1 MVSPSLIQ
9 VIRCAL
15 LLLVAL
21 GLSACAADSSFRT
34 GAAPEFYD
42 ESPGSSAAADDDDDV
57 GGDDDDDPGDDLDL
71 SGVSL
76 VSTVPEAGSN
86 THLYRD
92 PIRLAFS
99 GYAGSS
105 VVSLYDADGY
115 SVPSQRLWRADMSA
129 CELWPS
135 SPLVPDSPY
144 RVVISLGDAAIE
156 FEFTTS
162 RIGLPV
168 LPADV
173 DGRVFALDFSAAE
186 SSASPKLASL
196 LRGASGS
203 ATWLLS
209 PSAEDDGSL
218 SFDLAFALANSSG
231 FEQSSC
237 SPTSALGSV
246 SDSAGDLEPDGSY
259 FFVSGSGLAL
269 PLDDQ
274 SLVLDF
280 WAISGDFGPEGDQL
294 AGVNFV
300 GELVASSLGLATV
313 GEACDLAELEFGSL
327 CIPCLGDSTQSC
339 IPIDLGGISGSQ
351 SSQEII
357 LQSGVVEEACEGEL
371 SGLLSCSLATVPPSS
386 SAFASLLFLFLAGL
400 IRRR

>member
-21 GLSACAADSSFRT
+21 GLCACAADSSLMS

-42 ESPGSSAAADDDDDV
+42 ESPGANSADDDDDV
-57 GGDDDDDPGDDLDL
+57 GGDDDDGLEDDGDP

-86 THLYRD
+86 THLYRA

-115 SVPSQRLWRADMSA
+115 SVPSQRLWREDMSV

-135 SPLVPDSPY
+135 SPLAPDSPY

-156 FEFTTS
+156 FQFTTS
-162 RIGLPV
+162 RVGTPV
-168 LPADV
+168 LPGDV
-173 DGRVFALDFSAAE
+173 DGQVFALDFSAAE
-186 SSASPKLASL
+186 SSATPKLASL
-196 LRGASGS
+196 LQGASAS

-209 PSAEDDGSL
+209 SSAEADGSL
-218 SFDLAFALANSSG
+218 SFDLAFALASPSG
-231 FEQSSC
+231 FDQSSC
-237 SPTSALGSV
+237 SPTSALGSEA
-246 SDSAGDLEPDGSY
+246 DSAGALEPDGSY
-259 FFVSGSGLAL
+259 FIASGSGLAL

-294 AGVNFV
+294 AGVDFV

-313 GEACDLAELEFGSL
+313 GEACDLAELEFGSF
-327 CIPCLGDSTQSC
+327 CIPCLSDSTQSC
-339 IPIDLGGISGSQ
+339 IPIDLEGLSGSQ
-351 SSQEII
+351 SSQEIT
-357 LQSGVVEEACEGEL
+357 LQSGVPEEACEGEL

>member
-1 MVSPSLIQ
+1 MVSPFPIQ

-15 LLLVAL
+15 LLLIAL
-21 GLSACAADSSFRT
+21 GLSACSADSSLVS
-34 GAAPEFYD
+34 GSAPEFYD
-42 ESPGSSAAADDDDDV
+42 ESPGSSPDDDDDDV
-57 GGDDDDDPGDDLDL
+57 GGDDDDVDDAAAP
-71 SGVSL
+71 SGVYL
-76 VSTVPEAGSN
+76 VSTRPVGGTS

-92 PIRLAFS
+92 PILLEFS

-105 VVSLYDADGY
+105 VVTLYDADGY
-115 SVPSQRLWRADMSA
+115 SVPSQRVWWADMSV

-135 SPLVPDSPY
+135 SPLAPDSPY

-162 RIGLPV
+162 RVGTPV
-168 LPADV
+168 LPEDV

-196 LRGASGS
+196 LQGASLS

-218 SFDLAFALANSSG
+218 SFDLAFALASSSG

-246 SDSAGDLEPDGSY
+246 ADSAGDLEPDGSY

-280 WAISGDFGPEGDQL
+280 WAVSGDFGPEGDQL
-294 AGVNFV
+294 VGVDFV
-300 GELVASSLGLATV
+300 GDLVASSLGFATV

-327 CIPCLGDSTQSC
+327 CVPCLGDPTQSC
-339 IPIDLGGISGSQ
+339 IPIDLEGLLGNQ

-357 LQSGVVEEACEGEL
+357 LQTGVAEESCDGEV
-371 SGLLSCSLATVPPSS
+371 SGLLSCSLSAVPARS
-386 SAFASLLFLFLAGL
+386 SAFASLLLLGLIGL

>member
-1 MVSPSLIQ
+1 MVSPSLLQMFRSIP
-9 VIRCAL
+9 

-21 GLSACAADSSFRT
+21 SLGACAADSAMRS
-34 GAAPEFYD
+34 GGAPEFYD
-42 ESPGSSAAADDDDDV
+42 EPPGPGSAAADDDD
-57 GGDDDDDPGDDLDL
+57 GGEDDGDLDDDADP

-76 VSTVPEAGSN
+76 LSTVPEAGSN
-86 THLYRD
+86 SHLYRD
-92 PIRLAFS
+92 PIRLEFS

-115 SVPSQRLWRADMSA
+115 SVPSQRLWGADMRL

-135 SPLVPDSPY
+135 SPLAPDSPY

-162 RIGLPV
+162 RVGTAV
-168 LPADV
+168 LPGDV
-173 DGRVFALDFSAAE
+173 DGRVFALDFAGAE
-186 SSASPKLASL
+186 SSATPKLASL
-196 LRGASGS
+196 LRGASLS

-209 PSAEDDGSL
+209 PSAGDDGSL
-218 SFDLAFALANSSG
+218 SFDLAFALASSSG
-231 FEQSSC
+231 FEQSTC

-246 SDSAGDLEPDGSY
+246 DDSTGALEAGGSY
-259 FFVSGSGLAL
+259 FFASGSGLAL

-280 WAISGDFGPEGDQL
+280 WAVSGDFGPEGDQL
-294 AGVNFV
+294 VGVDFV
-300 GELVASSLGLATV
+300 GELVASSLGLPTV
-313 GEACDLAELEFGSL
+313 GEACDLAELEFGSF
-327 CIPCLGDSTQSC
+327 CIPCLGDPSESC
-339 IPIDLGGISGSQ
+339 IPIDLEGLSGSQ

-357 LQSGVVEEACEGEL
+357 PQSVVADEACEGEL
-371 SGLLSCSLATVPPSS
+371 SGLLSCSLAAVPARS
-386 SAFASLLFLFLAGL
+386 SAFASLLLLFLAGL